1 VDGVDPGPRIELRP
15 AKAADEPLLAR
26 VFADARAGALRSAG
40 LGECGLE
47 LLLGIQRRA
56 QDAEYR
62 AAYPQAEHLV
72 VEADGAAVGRVV
84 IDRRPGEHRI
94 VDLALLAAWRG
105 RGVGSSVLR
114 ALQADAA
121 ATGRMLG
128 LRVARG
134 NPAGRLYARLGFCE
148 VAADEMYVEMA
159 WLPGARG
166 CVGDTNLNNRG
177 AAA

>member
-1 VDGVDPGPRIELRP
+1 MDPGPRIELRP
-15 AKAADEPLLAR
+15 AWAADEPLLAQ
-26 VFADARAGALRSAG
+26 VFADARGGELRSAG
-40 LGECGLE
+40 LGELEVE

-62 AAYPQAEHLV
+62 AAYPQAEHSIIEV
-72 VEADGAAVGRVV
+72 GGEAVGRIV
-84 IDRRPGEHRI
+84 IDRRPGEVRI
-94 VDLALLAAWRG
+94 VDIALRETCRG
-105 RGVGSSVLR
+105 RGIGSSVLR

-134 NPAGRLYARLGFCE
+134 NPAGRLYARLGFRE

-159 WLPGARG
+159 WLPEAWD
-166 CVGDTNLNNRG
+166 CAGDSKLNNRG

>member
-1 VDGVDPGPRIELRP
+1 MDPGPRIELRP
-15 AKAADEPLLAR
+15 AWAADEPLLAQ
-26 VFADARAGALRSAG
+26 VFADARGGELRSAG
-40 LGECGLE
+40 LGELEVE

-62 AAYPQAEHLV
+62 AAYPQAEHSIIEV
-72 VEADGAAVGRVV
+72 GGEAVGRIVL
-84 IDRRPGEHRI
+84 DRRPGEVRI
-94 VDLALLAAWRG
+94 VDVALRETCRG
-105 RGVGSSVLR
+105 RGIGSSLLR

-134 NPAGRLYARLGFCE
+134 NPAGRLYARLGFRE

-159 WLPGARG
+159 WQPEAWD
-166 CVGDTNLNNRG
+166 CAGDSKLNNRG

>member
-1 VDGVDPGPRIELRP
+1 MDSGPRIELRP
-15 AKAADEPLLAR
+15 AWAADEPLLAQ
-26 VFADARAGALRSAG
+26 VFADARGGELRSTG
-40 LGECGLE
+40 LGELEVE

-62 AAYPQAEHLV
+62 AAYPQAEHSIIEV
-72 VEADGAAVGRVV
+72 GGEAVGRIVL
-84 IDRRPGEHRI
+84 DRRPGEVRI
-94 VDLALLAAWRG
+94 VDIALRAMCRG
-105 RGVGSSVLR
+105 RGIGSSLLR

-134 NPAGRLYARLGFCE
+134 NPAGRLYARLGFRE

-159 WLPGARG
+159 WQPEAWD
-166 CVGDTNLNNRG
+166 CAGDSKLNNRG